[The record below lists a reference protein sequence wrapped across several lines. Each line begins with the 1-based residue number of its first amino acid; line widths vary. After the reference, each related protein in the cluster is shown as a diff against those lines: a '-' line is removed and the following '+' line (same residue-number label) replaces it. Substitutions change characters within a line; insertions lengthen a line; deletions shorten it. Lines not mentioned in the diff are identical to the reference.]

1 MEHTMISHN
10 KKSSR
15 LGFLAGLAALFG
27 GRNKTVAEDMQ
38 KLEFKASTQRIGVS
52 FTDKIRDVFRHKW
65 IKKS

>member
-1 MEHTMISHN
+1 MISSD

-27 GRNKTVAEDMQ
+27 RRSKPTAEDKQ
-38 KLEFKASTQRIGVS
+38 KLEFKSSTQRIGIS
-52 FTDKIRDVFRHKW
+52 FTDKIRDAFRRKW